1 MRLRRLA
8 ILVAGAVALAFVARR
23 VDPRVAHVIPVAINL
38 ALAAL
43 FASTLRRGAE
53 PMIARFARRERGTL
67 EPELRGYTRNL
78 TVVWVAF
85 FIVMAAVA
93 VSLSLAGWTAAWLA
107 FALVGNYALI
117 AALLVGEYLYRRRRF
132 AHLQHASPL
141 EMWRHASAELRERR
155 P

>member
-8 ILVAGAVALAFVARR
+8 ILVAVAVALAFVARR
-23 VDPRVAHVIPVAINL
+23 VDPRVAHAIPVAINL

-43 FASTLRRGAE
+43 FAWTLRPGAE

-67 EPELRGYTRNL
+67 EPELLGYTRTL

-85 FIVMAAVA
+85 FLAMGAIAAW
-93 VSLSLAGWTAAWLA
+93 LSLAGWQAAWLA

-132 AHLQHASPL
+132 AHLTHASPL